1 MTSYGRR
8 VEKSVVYYSL
18 VSILRQTV
26 KPDRIILCLDGIKW
40 NDENLPKK
48 LVSLKKK
55 VLSFYFAKI

>member
-55 VLSFYFAKI
+55 RC